1 MQYDLIIIG
10 SGSVGAAAGYYARRA
25 GLNVLMTD
33 AHQPPHQEGSHHGSS
48 RLIRHAYGEG
58 EKYVPLVLRAQ
69 QLWDELAEISG
80 EAVFERTG
88 VINLGPAS
96 SAFLANVAASAR
108 AFQLEVEEL
117 DAQAVMQRWPEIRL
131 PDDYR
136 AIFEPASGVL
146 RSELAVETWIR
157 LAREA
162 GCAQLFNCPVSAIH
176 HHADGIT
183 IDTLDG
189 EYHGKKLLVSAGTWV
204 TRLLPDLPIQPVR
217 KVFAWYQ
224 ADGRYSS
231 KNHFPAFTGELPNG
245 DQYYGFPAEDNELKI
260 GKHNGGQPIST
271 PQERVAFGAVAS
283 DGSESF
289 PFLRNVL
296 PGIGG
301 CLHGASCTYDNTVDE
316 DFIIDTLPG
325 RPDTLLITG
334 LSGHGF
340 KFAPVLAKLPVSL
353 LRAKHRAS
361 IWPPFLWRA
370 LTRNGMRHFCRW
382 VKKRPLLRPL
392 VIESGYA
399 SPV

>member
-33 AHQPPHQEGSHHGSS
+33 AHKPPHQEGSHHGST

-58 EKYVPLVLRAQ
+58 ERYVPLVLRAQ
-69 QLWDELAEISG
+69 QLWDEFAQSSG
-80 EAVFERTG
+80 EAVFEKTG

-96 SAFLANVAASAR
+96 SDFLNNVAHSAR
-108 AFQLEVEEL
+108 QFELNVEEL
-117 DAQAVMQRWPEIRL
+117 DAEAVMKRWPEIRI
-131 PDDYR
+131 PQDYR

-162 GCAQLFNCPVSAIH
+162 GCAQQFNCPVTAIH
-176 HHADGIT
+176 HHTDGVT
-183 IDTLDG
+183 IDTADG
-189 EYHGKKLLVSAGTWV
+189 SYSGKKLLISAGTWV
-204 TRLLPDLPIQPVR
+204 TKLLPELPIQPVR
-217 KVFAWYQ
+217 KVFAWFQ
-224 ADGRYSS
+224 ADGRYSA
-231 KNHFPAFTGELPNG
+231 KNNFPAFTGELPNG

-260 GKHNGGQPIST
+260 GKHNGGQLISE
-271 PQERVAFGAVAS
+271 PEERKPFGAVAS

-289 PFLRNVL
+289 NFLRNVL

-325 RPDTLLITG
+325 HDNTLLITG

-340 KFAPVLAKLPVSL
+340 KFAPVLGEIATQFAQGETTEFDLAPFSL
-353 LRAKHRAS
+353 ARFS
-361 IWPPFLWRA
+361 Q
-370 LTRNGMRHFCRW
+370 
-382 VKKRPLLRPL
+382 
-392 VIESGYA
+392 
-399 SPV
+399 

>member
-189 EYHGKKLLVSAGTWV
+189 EYHGKKLLVSAKHLGHPPASGPPYPAGTQGV
-204 TRLLPDLPIQPVR
+204 RLVP
-217 KVFAWYQ
+217 
-224 ADGRYSS
+224 GRW
-231 KNHFPAFTGELPNG
+231 PL
-245 DQYYGFPAEDNELKI
+245 Q
-260 GKHNGGQPIST
+260 Q
-271 PQERVAFGAVAS
+271 QES
-283 DGSESF
+283 
-289 PFLRNVL
+289 L
-296 PGIGG
+296 PG
-301 CLHGASCTYDNTVDE
+301 LHLASCPTAINITVSRRK
-316 DFIIDTLPG
+316 IM
-325 RPDTLLITG
+325 
-334 LSGHGF
+334 
-340 KFAPVLAKLPVSL
+340 
-353 LRAKHRAS
+353 
-361 IWPPFLWRA
+361 
-370 LTRNGMRHFCRW
+370 N
-382 VKKRPLLRPL
+382 
-392 VIESGYA
+392 
-399 SPV
+399 

>member
-33 AHQPPHQEGSHHGSS
+33 AHKPPHQEGSHHGST

-58 EKYVPLVLRAQ
+58 ERYVPLVLRAQ
-69 QLWDELAEISG
+69 QLWDEFAQSSG
-80 EAVFERTG
+80 EAVFEKTG

-96 SAFLANVAASAR
+96 SDFLNNVAHSAR
-108 AFQLEVEEL
+108 QFELNVEEL
-117 DAQAVMQRWPEIRL
+117 DAEAVMKRWPEIRI
-131 PDDYR
+131 PQDYR

-162 GCAQLFNCPVSAIH
+162 GCAQLFNCPVTAIH
-176 HHADGIT
+176 HHTDGVT
-183 IDTLDG
+183 IDTADG
-189 EYHGKKLLVSAGTWV
+189 SYSGKKLLISAGTWV
-204 TRLLPDLPIQPVR
+204 TKLLPELPIQPVR
-217 KVFAWYQ
+217 KVFVWFQ
-224 ADGRYSS
+224 ADGRYSA
-231 KNHFPAFTGELPNG
+231 KNNFPAFTGELPNG

-260 GKHNGGQPIST
+260 GKHNGGQLISE
-271 PQERVAFGAVAS
+271 PEERKPFGAVAS

-289 PFLRNVL
+289 NFLRNVL

-325 RPDTLLITG
+325 HDNTLLITG

-340 KFAPVLAKLPVSL
+340 KFAPVLGEIATQFAQGETTEFDLAPFSL
-353 LRAKHRAS
+353 ARFS
-361 IWPPFLWRA
+361 Q
-370 LTRNGMRHFCRW
+370 
-382 VKKRPLLRPL
+382 
-392 VIESGYA
+392 
-399 SPV
+399 